1 MSDSTQQL
9 YYIAT
14 GQLTGKGVWVSS
26 QPMTAARDAK
36 SNLEF
41 RFAVDPKTIEI
52 HPIKIT
58 TSHEPKTI

>member
-1 MSDSTQQL
+1 MQQQ

-14 GQLTGKGVWVSS
+14 GQLLGKGMWVAS
-26 QPMTAARDAK
+26 QPMQSAKDAK

-58 TSHEPKTI
+58 TNE